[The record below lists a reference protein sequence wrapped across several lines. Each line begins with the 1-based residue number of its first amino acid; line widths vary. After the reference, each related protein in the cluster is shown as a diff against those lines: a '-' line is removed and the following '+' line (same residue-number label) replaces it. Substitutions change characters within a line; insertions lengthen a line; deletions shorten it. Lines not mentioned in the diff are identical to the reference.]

1 MTIETNDMAKVHRSA
16 LPWQALAKFPGKHTE
31 HFQGTILHGRKLLYF
46 PTLKIP
52 RHLIIKNG
60 TNLLLQSQHLMNIL
74 MM

>member
-1 MTIETNDMAKVHRSA
+1 MTIKTNGMAKVHRSA
-16 LPWQALAKFPGKHTE
+16 LPWQALAKFPEKHTE
-31 HFQGTILHGRKLLYF
+31 HFQGTIVHGRKLLYL

-52 RHLIIKNG
+52 RHLIKNG